1 MATAPSEARSDYFVR
16 ALAVVGVGGLLHF
29 SLAHVLLTLII
40 DAGPAGVPHGREVVS
55 PSVPRLTRESLC
67 G

>member
-40 DAGPAGVPHGREVVS
+40 DAGPAGVPHGR
-55 PSVPRLTRESLC
+55 
-67 G
+67 